1 MFLSL
6 NMNTKTEPLALTI
19 DFGTQ
24 SVRVSIFNRQGEILA
39 IKKQVYHPTYESSK
53 PGYAEH
59 NASFYW
65 DNLKQVT
72 LTLQKDH
79 PDLLKQVT
87 TAAMTAFRGTA
98 IMLDQDKKPVR
109 KVILWLD
116 QRLAKFEPFSLF
128 HNIAYHFLGLYQ
140 TAKLNSRRTM
150 ARWVRQNEPETWK
163 RVRYYVALSTYF
175 NYLLTDQLTDSAA
188 NMIGHYPLDFITSKW
203 YKPTHIKAA
212 IFNIPL
218 SMLVPLKKPGDLLG
232 RITKKASAEL
242 GLPEG
247 LPIYAA
253 GPDKAAETL
262 GTGCLT
268 NDTANLSY
276 GTSVSM
282 TVPSKVYVE
291 PEPFLPGYPSSLPNL
306 YNIEVHINRG
316 YWMISWFRDN
326 FAHKETAEAM
336 IDQMAVEEKLNQ
348 QMMKIPP
355 GSEGLV
361 LSPYWGPGL
370 RRPEAKGAIVGW
382 SDVHTKVHLYRAIV
396 EGIAFGIQEGFLG
409 MQKRLKH
416 KVKEIRVSGGG
427 SKSDAICQ
435 ITADIFNLPVSRVQT
450 NETSSLGT
458 AIAAFLAS
466 GDFTSA
472 EEAVASMVRVSKT
485 FNPNPEAVKRYQY
498 LYHKV
503 YAKIYPKLLNLYR
516 DLIKFNQ

>member
-1 MFLSL
+1 MP
-6 NMNTKTEPLALTI
+6 NQNKETLALAI

-24 SVRVSIFNRQGEILA
+24 SVRVSIFNTQGELLA
-39 IKKQVYHPTYESSK
+39 IKKKVYQPTYHAAK

-59 NASFYW
+59 EATFYW
-65 DNLKQVT
+65 ENLREVSQSLK
-72 LTLQKDH
+72 KDF
-79 PDLLKQVT
+79 PALLSQVT
-87 TAAMTAFRGTA
+87 TCAMTAFRGTA
-98 IMLDQDKKPVR
+98 IMLDQQKKPVR

-116 QRLAKFEPFSLF
+116 QRMAKFEPFSF
-128 HNIAYHFLGLYQ
+128 YHNIAYRLLGLYQ

-150 ARWVRQNEPETWK
+150 ARWVRQNEPDTWK
-163 RVRYYVALSTYF
+163 KVKYYVALSTYF
-175 NYLLTDQLTDSAA
+175 NYLLTDELTDSAA

-203 YKPTHIKAA
+203 YKPSHVKAA
-212 IFNIPL
+212 VFNIPL
-218 SMLVPLKKPGDLLG
+218 SMLVPLKKPGELLG
-232 RITKKASAEL
+232 KITKTASDYL

-268 NDTANLSY
+268 HDVANLSY

-282 TVPSKVYVE
+282 TVPSQIYIE

-306 YNIEVHINRG
+306 YNLEVHINRG

-336 IDQMAVEEKLNQ
+336 IEKMAVEEILNQ

-370 RRPEAKGAIVGW
+370 RRPEAKGAIIGW
-382 SDVHTKVHLYRAIV
+382 SDVHTKVHLYRAII

-409 MQKRLKH
+409 MQKRIKH

-427 SKSDAICQ
+427 SQSDAICQ
-435 ITADIFNLPVSRVQT
+435 ITSDIFNLPVSRVQT

-466 GDFTSA
+466 KAFA
-472 EEAVASMVRVSKT
+472 NPVEAVASMVRVTKT
-485 FNPNPEAVKRYQY
+485 FTPNPVAAERYRY
-498 LYHKV
+498 LYKKV
-503 YAKIYPKLLNLYR
+503 YSKIYPKLIHLYR

>member
-1 MFLSL
+1 MKKSQG
-6 NMNTKTEPLALTI
+6 PLALTI

-24 SVRVSIFNRQGEILA
+24 SVRVAILNKQGDILT
-39 IKKQVYHPTYESSK
+39 IKRQVYEPTYHSEK

-59 NASFYW
+59 EASFYW
-65 DNLKQVT
+65 QNLRDVT
-72 LTLQKDH
+72 QQLKRDE
-79 PDLLKQVT
+79 PELLSQVT

-98 IMLDQDKKPVR
+98 IMLDEDKKPVR

-116 QRLAKFEPFSLF
+116 QRMARFEPFSLF
-128 HNIAYHFLGLYQ
+128 HNLAYRFLGLYQ
-140 TAKLNSRRTM
+140 TAKLNSKRTM

-163 RVRYYVALSTYF
+163 KVRYYSALSTYF
-175 NYLLTDQLTDSAA
+175 NYLLTGELTDSAA

-203 YKPTHIKAA
+203 YQPTHVKAA
-212 IFNIPL
+212 VFNIPI
-218 SMLVPLKKPGDLLG
+218 SMLVPLKNPGELLG
-232 RITKKASAEL
+232 KVTQEAASYL

-268 NDTANLSY
+268 NDVANLSY

-282 TVPSKVYVE
+282 TIPSKVYVE
-291 PEPFLPGYPSSLPNL
+291 PEPFLPGYPSSIPNL
-306 YNIEVHINRG
+306 YNLEVHINRG

-326 FAHKETAEAM
+326 FAHKETAESM
-336 IDQMAVEEKLNQ
+336 IDKMAVEEKLNQ

-370 RRPEAKGAIVGW
+370 RRPEAKGAIIGW

-396 EGIAFGIQEGFLG
+396 EGVAFGIQEGFLG
-409 MQKRLKH
+409 MQKRTKH
-416 KVKEIRVSGGG
+416 RVKEIRVSGGG

-466 GDFTSA
+466 KDFKTP
-472 EEAVASMVRVSKT
+472 EEAVASMVRVTKT
-485 FNPNPEAVKRYQY
+485 FTPNQEVVKRYTY
-498 LYHKV
+498 LYKKV
-503 YAKIYPKLLNLYR
+503 YAKIYPKLISLYH

>member
-1 MFLSL
+1 MKKSYG
-6 NMNTKTEPLALTI
+6 PLALTI

-24 SVRVSIFNRQGEILA
+24 SVRATIFNKQGEILA
-39 IKKQVYHPTYESSK
+39 IKRKVYEPTYHSSK

-59 NASFYW
+59 EASFYW
-65 DNLKQVT
+65 ENLREVT
-72 LTLQKDH
+72 QQLKKDE
-79 PDLLKQVT
+79 PELLSQVT
-87 TAAMTAFRGTA
+87 TSAMTAFRGTA
-98 IMLDQDKKPVR
+98 IMLDEKKKPVR

-116 QRLAKFEPFSLF
+116 QRMAKFEPFSLF
-128 HNIAYHFLGLYQ
+128 HVIAYRLIGLYE
-140 TAKLNSRRTM
+140 TAKLNSKRTM

-163 RVRYYVALSTYF
+163 KVKYYVALSTYF
-175 NYLLTDQLTDSAA
+175 NYLLTGDLTDSAA

-203 YKPTHIKAA
+203 YKPSHIKAA
-212 IFNIPL
+212 IFNIPISL
-218 SMLVPLKKPGDLLG
+218 LVPLKKPGELLG
-232 RITKKASAEL
+232 RITKEASTYL

-268 NDTANLSY
+268 NDVANLSY

-282 TVPSKVYVE
+282 TIPSKVYIE

-326 FAHKETAEAM
+326 FAHKETAESM
-336 IDQMAVEEKLNQ
+336 IDKMAVEEKLNE
-348 QMMKIPP
+348 QMLKIAP

-370 RRPEAKGAIVGW
+370 RRPEAKGAIIGW

-396 EGIAFGIQEGFLG
+396 EGVAFGIQEGFLG
-409 MQKRLKH
+409 MQKRMKH
-416 KVKEIRVSGGG
+416 RVKEIRVSGGG

-466 GDFTSA
+466 KDFQTP
-472 EEAVASMVRVSKT
+472 EEAVASMVRVTKT
-485 FNPNPEAVKRYQY
+485 FTPNQEAVKRYTF
-498 LYHKV
+498 LYKKV
-503 YAKIYPKLLNLYR
+503 YSKIYPKLIHLYR

>member
-1 MFLSL
+1 MKKSQG
-6 NMNTKTEPLALTI
+6 PLALTI

-24 SVRVSIFNRQGEILA
+24 SVRVTIFNKQGDMLA
-39 IKKQVYHPTYESSK
+39 MKRKVYEPTYHSEK

-59 NASFYW
+59 EASFYW
-65 DNLKQVT
+65 ENLRDVT
-72 LTLQKDH
+72 QQLKRDE
-79 PDLLKQVT
+79 PELLSQVT
-87 TAAMTAFRGTA
+87 TSAMTAFRGTA
-98 IMLDQDKKPVR
+98 IMLDAKKKPVR

-116 QRLAKFEPFSLF
+116 QRMATFEPFSVF
-128 HNIAYHFLGLYQ
+128 HNIAYRFLGLYQ
-140 TAKLNSRRTM
+140 TAKLNSKRTM
-150 ARWVRQNEPETWK
+150 ARWVRQNEPDTWK
-163 RVRYYVALSTYF
+163 KVKYYVALSTYF
-175 NYLLTDQLTDSAA
+175 NFLLTGELTDSAA

-203 YKPTHIKAA
+203 YKPSHIKAA
-212 IFNIPL
+212 IFNIPI
-218 SMLVPLKKPGDLLG
+218 SMLVPLKKPGEILG
-232 RITKKASAEL
+232 RISKEASLYL
-242 GLPEG
+242 GLPQG

-268 NDTANLSY
+268 NDVANLSY

-282 TVPSKVYVE
+282 TIPSKKYIE

-336 IDQMAVEEKLNQ
+336 IDKMAVEEKLNE

-370 RRPEAKGAIVGW
+370 RRPEAKGAIIGW

-409 MQKRLKH
+409 MQKRMKH
-416 KVKEIRVSGGG
+416 RVKEIRVSGGG

-466 GDFTSA
+466 KDFNSP
-472 EEAVASMVRVSKT
+472 EEAVASMVRVTQT
-485 FNPNPEAVKRYQY
+485 FTPNQEAGKRYAY
-498 LYHKV
+498 LYKKV
-503 YAKIYPKLLNLYR
+503 YAKIYPKLIGLYR

>member
-1 MFLSL
+1 MKKSYG
-6 NMNTKTEPLALTI
+6 PLALTI

-24 SVRVSIFNRQGEILA
+24 SVRATIFNKQGEILA
-39 IKKQVYHPTYESSK
+39 IKRKVYEPTYHSSK

-59 NASFYW
+59 EASFYW
-65 DNLKQVT
+65 ENLREVT
-72 LTLQKDH
+72 QQLKKDE
-79 PDLLKQVT
+79 PELLSQVT
-87 TAAMTAFRGTA
+87 TSAMTAFRGTA
-98 IMLDQDKKPVR
+98 IMLDEKKKPVR

-116 QRLAKFEPFSLF
+116 QRMAKFEPFSLF
-128 HNIAYHFLGLYQ
+128 HVIAYRLIGLYE
-140 TAKLNSRRTM
+140 TAKLNSKRTM

-163 RVRYYVALSTYF
+163 KVKYYVALSTYF
-175 NYLLTDQLTDSAA
+175 NYLLTGDLTDSAA

-203 YKPTHIKAA
+203 YKPSHIKAA
-212 IFNIPL
+212 IFNIPISL
-218 SMLVPLKKPGDLLG
+218 LVPLKKPGELLG
-232 RITKKASAEL
+232 RITKEASTYL

-268 NDTANLSY
+268 NDVANLSY

-282 TVPSKVYVE
+282 TIPSKVYIE

-326 FAHKETAEAM
+326 FAHKETAESM
-336 IDQMAVEEKLNQ
+336 IDKMAVEEKLNE
-348 QMMKIPP
+348 QMLKISP

-370 RRPEAKGAIVGW
+370 RRPEAKGAIIGW

-396 EGIAFGIQEGFLG
+396 EGVAFGIQEGFLG
-409 MQKRLKH
+409 MQKRMKH
-416 KVKEIRVSGGG
+416 RVKEIRVSGGG

-466 GDFTSA
+466 KDFQTP
-472 EEAVASMVRVSKT
+472 EEAVASMVRVTKT
-485 FNPNPEAVKRYQY
+485 FTPNQEAVKRYTF
-498 LYHKV
+498 LYKKV
-503 YAKIYPKLLNLYR
+503 YSKIYPKLIHLYR

>member
-1 MFLSL
+1 MKKSYG
-6 NMNTKTEPLALTI
+6 PLALTI

-24 SVRVSIFNRQGEILA
+24 SVRATIFNKQGEILA
-39 IKKQVYHPTYESSK
+39 IKRKVYEPTYHSAK

-59 NASFYW
+59 EASFYW
-65 DNLKQVT
+65 ENLREVT
-72 LTLQKDH
+72 QQLKKDE
-79 PDLLKQVT
+79 PELLSQVT
-87 TAAMTAFRGTA
+87 TSAMTAFRGTA
-98 IMLDQDKKPVR
+98 IMLDEKKKPVR

-116 QRLAKFEPFSLF
+116 QRMAKFEPFSLF
-128 HNIAYHFLGLYQ
+128 HVIAYRLIGLYE
-140 TAKLNSRRTM
+140 TAKLNSKRTM

-163 RVRYYVALSTYF
+163 KVKYYVALSTYF
-175 NYLLTDQLTDSAA
+175 NYLLTGDLTDSAA

-203 YKPTHIKAA
+203 YKPSHIKAA
-212 IFNIPL
+212 IFNIPISL
-218 SMLVPLKKPGDLLG
+218 LVPLKKPGELLG
-232 RITKKASAEL
+232 RITKEASTYL

-268 NDTANLSY
+268 NDVANLSY

-282 TVPSKVYVE
+282 TIPSKVYIE
-291 PEPFLPGYPSSLPNL
+291 PEPFLPGYPSSLPDL

-326 FAHKETAEAM
+326 FAHKETAESM
-336 IDQMAVEEKLNQ
+336 IDKMAVEEKLNE
-348 QMMKIPP
+348 QMLKISP

-370 RRPEAKGAIVGW
+370 RRPEAKGAIIGW

-396 EGIAFGIQEGFLG
+396 EGVAFGIQEGFLG
-409 MQKRLKH
+409 MQKRMKH
-416 KVKEIRVSGGG
+416 RVKEIRVSGGG

-466 GDFTSA
+466 KDFQTP
-472 EEAVASMVRVSKT
+472 EEAVASMVRVTKT
-485 FNPNPEAVKRYQY
+485 FTPNQEAVKRYTF
-498 LYHKV
+498 LYKKV
-503 YAKIYPKLLNLYR
+503 YSKIYPKLIHLYQ

>member
-1 MFLSL
+1 MT
-6 NMNTKTEPLALTI
+6 NAKQDTLALTI

-24 SVRVSIFNRQGEILA
+24 SVRVSIFNQQGEILA
-39 IKKQVYHPTYESSK
+39 IKRKVYQPTYHSEK
-53 PGYAEH
+53 PGYAEQE
-59 NASFYW
+59 ASFYW
-65 DNLKQVT
+65 ENLREVT
-72 LTLQKDH
+72 QALKHDH
-79 PDLLKQVT
+79 PELLKRVT
-87 TAAMTAFRGTA
+87 TSAMTAFRGTA

-128 HNIAYHFLGLYQ
+128 HNIAYRLIGLYE

-150 ARWVRQNEPETWK
+150 ARWVRQNEPKTWQK
-163 RVRYYVALSTYF
+163 VKYYVALSTYF
-175 NYLLTDQLTDSAA
+175 NYLLTGNLTDSAA
-188 NMIGHYPLDFITSKW
+188 NMIGHYPLDFITSQW
-203 YKPTHIKAA
+203 YKPSHIKAA
-212 IFNIPL
+212 IFNIPIA
-218 SMLVPLKKPGDLLG
+218 MLVPLKRPGELLG
-232 RITKKASAEL
+232 TIQQDASDYL
-242 GLPEG
+242 GLPLG
-247 LPIYAA
+247 LPVYAA

-268 NDTANLSY
+268 NDYANLSY

-282 TVPSKVYVE
+282 TIPSQRYVE

-326 FAHKETAEAM
+326 FAQKETAEAM
-336 IDQMAVEEKLNQ
+336 IDKMAVEEKLNE

-370 RRPEAKGAIVGW
+370 RRPEAKGAIIGW

-396 EGIAFGIQEGFLG
+396 EGIAFGIKEGFLG

-416 KVKEIRVSGGG
+416 QVKEIRVSGGG

-466 GDFTSA
+466 GDFASP
-472 EEAVASMVRVSKT
+472 EAAVKAMVKVTKT
-485 FNPNPEAVKRYQY
+485 FTPNPEPVARYRY
-498 LYHKV
+498 LYRKV

>member
-1 MFLSL
+1 MKKSQG
-6 NMNTKTEPLALTI
+6 PLALTI

-24 SVRVSIFNRQGEILA
+24 SVRVTIFNKQGDMLA
-39 IKKQVYHPTYESSK
+39 MKRKAYEPTYHSEK

-59 NASFYW
+59 DASFYW
-65 DNLKQVT
+65 ENLRDVT
-72 LTLQKDH
+72 QQLKRDE
-79 PDLLKQVT
+79 PELLSQVT
-87 TAAMTAFRGTA
+87 TSAMTAFRGTA
-98 IMLDQDKKPVR
+98 IMLDANKKPVR

-116 QRLAKFEPFSLF
+116 QRMATFEPFSLF
-128 HNIAYHFLGLYQ
+128 HNIAYRFLGLYQ
-140 TAKLNSRRTM
+140 TAKLNSKRTM
-150 ARWVRQNEPETWK
+150 ARWVRQNEPDTWK
-163 RVRYYVALSTYF
+163 KVKYYVALSTYF
-175 NYLLTDQLTDSAA
+175 NFLLTGELTDSAA

-203 YKPTHIKAA
+203 YKPSHIKAA
-212 IFNIPL
+212 IFNIPI
-218 SMLVPLKKPGDLLG
+218 SMLVPLKKPGEILG
-232 RITKKASAEL
+232 RISKEASLYL
-242 GLPEG
+242 GLPQG

-268 NDTANLSY
+268 NDVANLSY

-282 TVPSKVYVE
+282 TIPSKKYIE

-336 IDQMAVEEKLNQ
+336 IDKMAVEEKLNE

-370 RRPEAKGAIVGW
+370 RRPEAKGAIIGW

-396 EGIAFGIQEGFLG
+396 EGVAFGIQEGFLG
-409 MQKRLKH
+409 MQKRMKH
-416 KVKEIRVSGGG
+416 HVKEIRVSGGG
-427 SKSDAICQ
+427 SKSNAICQ

-458 AIAAFLAS
+458 AVAAFLAS
-466 GDFTSA
+466 KDFNSP
-472 EEAVASMVRVSKT
+472 EEAVASMVRVTKT
-485 FNPNPEAVKRYQY
+485 FTPNQAAGQRYAY
-498 LYHKV
+498 LYKKV
-503 YAKIYPKLLNLYR
+503 YAKIYPKLIGLYR

>member
-1 MFLSL
+1 MKKSYG
-6 NMNTKTEPLALTI
+6 PLALTI

-24 SVRVSIFNRQGEILA
+24 SVRATIFNKQGEILA
-39 IKKQVYHPTYESSK
+39 IKRKVYEPTYHSAK

-59 NASFYW
+59 EASFYW
-65 DNLKQVT
+65 ENLREVT
-72 LTLQKDH
+72 QQLKKDE
-79 PDLLKQVT
+79 PELLSQVT
-87 TAAMTAFRGTA
+87 TSAMTAFRGTA
-98 IMLDQDKKPVR
+98 IMLDEKKKPVR

-116 QRLAKFEPFSLF
+116 QRMAKFEPFSLF
-128 HNIAYHFLGLYQ
+128 HVIAYRLIGLYE
-140 TAKLNSRRTM
+140 TAKLNSKRTM

-163 RVRYYVALSTYF
+163 KVKYYVALSTYF
-175 NYLLTDQLTDSAA
+175 NYLLTGDLTDSAA

-203 YKPTHIKAA
+203 YKPSHIKAA
-212 IFNIPL
+212 IFNIPISL
-218 SMLVPLKKPGDLLG
+218 LVPLKKPGELLG
-232 RITKKASAEL
+232 RITKEASTYL

-268 NDTANLSY
+268 NDVANLSY

-282 TVPSKVYVE
+282 TIPSKVYIE

-326 FAHKETAEAM
+326 FAHKETAESM
-336 IDQMAVEEKLNQ
+336 IDKMAVEEKLNE
-348 QMMKIPP
+348 QMLKISP

-370 RRPEAKGAIVGW
+370 RRPEAKGAIIGW

-396 EGIAFGIQEGFLG
+396 EGVAFGIQEGFLG
-409 MQKRLKH
+409 MQKRMKH
-416 KVKEIRVSGGG
+416 RVKEIRVSGGG

-466 GDFTSA
+466 KDFQNP
-472 EEAVASMVRVSKT
+472 EEAVASMVRVTKT
-485 FNPNPEAVKRYQY
+485 FNPNQEAVKRYTF
-498 LYHKV
+498 LYKKV
-503 YAKIYPKLLNLYR
+503 YSKIYPKLIHLYR

>member
-1 MFLSL
+1 MKKSQG
-6 NMNTKTEPLALTI
+6 PLALTI

-24 SVRVSIFNRQGEILA
+24 SVRVSIFNKQGDMLA
-39 IKKQVYHPTYESSK
+39 MKRKAYEPTYHSEK

-59 NASFYW
+59 EASFYW
-65 DNLKQVT
+65 ENLRDVT
-72 LTLQKDH
+72 QQLKRDE
-79 PDLLKQVT
+79 PELLSQVT
-87 TAAMTAFRGTA
+87 TSAMTAFRGTA
-98 IMLDQDKKPVR
+98 IMLDANKKPVR

-116 QRLAKFEPFSLF
+116 QRMAKFEPFSLF
-128 HNIAYHFLGLYQ
+128 HNIAYRIIGLYE
-140 TAKLNSRRTM
+140 TAKLNSKRTM
-150 ARWVRQNEPETWK
+150 ARWVRQNEPDTWK
-163 RVRYYVALSTYF
+163 KVKYYVALSTYF
-175 NYLLTDQLTDSAA
+175 NFLLTGELTDSAA

-212 IFNIPL
+212 IFNIPIA
-218 SMLVPLKKPGDLLG
+218 MLVPLKKPGELLG
-232 RITKKASAEL
+232 RITKDASTYL

-268 NDTANLSY
+268 NDVANLSY

-282 TVPSKVYVE
+282 TIPSKKYIE

-336 IDQMAVEEKLNQ
+336 IDKMAVEEKLNE

-370 RRPEAKGAIVGW
+370 RRPEAKGAIIGW

-396 EGIAFGIQEGFLG
+396 EGVAFGIQEGFLG
-409 MQKRLKH
+409 MQKRMKH
-416 KVKEIRVSGGG
+416 RVKEIRVSGGG

-458 AIAAFLAS
+458 AIAAYLAS
-466 GDFTSA
+466 KDFNNP
-472 EEAVASMVRVSKT
+472 EEAVASMVRVTKT
-485 FNPNPEAVKRYQY
+485 FTPNQAAAQRYAY
-498 LYHKV
+498 LYKKV
-503 YAKIYPKLLNLYR
+503 YAKIYPKLIGLYR

>member
-1 MFLSL
+1 MKKSQG
-6 NMNTKTEPLALTI
+6 PLALTI

-24 SVRVSIFNRQGEILA
+24 SVRVSIFNKQGDMLA
-39 IKKQVYHPTYESSK
+39 MKRKAYEPTYHSEK

-59 NASFYW
+59 EASFYW
-65 DNLKQVT
+65 ENLRDVT
-72 LTLQKDH
+72 QQLKRDE
-79 PDLLKQVT
+79 PELLSEVT
-87 TAAMTAFRGTA
+87 TSAMTAFRGTA
-98 IMLDQDKKPVR
+98 IMLDANKKPVR

-116 QRLAKFEPFSLF
+116 QRMAKFEPFSLF
-128 HNIAYHFLGLYQ
+128 HNIAYRIIGLYE
-140 TAKLNSRRTM
+140 TAKLNSKRTM
-150 ARWVRQNEPETWK
+150 ARWVRQNEPDTWK
-163 RVRYYVALSTYF
+163 KVKYYLALSTYF
-175 NYLLTDQLTDSAA
+175 NFLLTGELTDSAA

-212 IFNIPL
+212 IFNIPIA
-218 SMLVPLKKPGDLLG
+218 MLVPLKKPGELLG
-232 RITKKASAEL
+232 RITKDASTYL

-268 NDTANLSY
+268 NDVANLSY

-282 TVPSKVYVE
+282 TIPSKKYIE

-336 IDQMAVEEKLNQ
+336 IDKMAVEEKLNE
-348 QMMKIPP
+348 QMLKIPP

-370 RRPEAKGAIVGW
+370 RRPEAKGAIIGW

-409 MQKRLKH
+409 KQKRMKH
-416 KVKEIRVSGGG
+416 RVKEIRVSGGG

-466 GDFTSA
+466 KDFNSP
-472 EEAVASMVRVSKT
+472 EEAVASMVRVTKT
-485 FNPNPEAVKRYQY
+485 FTPNQEATQRYAY
-498 LYHKV
+498 LYKKV
-503 YAKIYPKLLNLYR
+503 YAKIYPKLISLYR

>member
-1 MFLSL
+1 MKKSYG
-6 NMNTKTEPLALTI
+6 PLALTI

-24 SVRVSIFNRQGEILA
+24 SVRATIFNKQGEILA
-39 IKKQVYHPTYESSK
+39 IKRKVYEPTYHSAK

-59 NASFYW
+59 EASFYW
-65 DNLKQVT
+65 ENLREVT
-72 LTLQKDH
+72 QQLKKDE
-79 PDLLKQVT
+79 PELLSQVT
-87 TAAMTAFRGTA
+87 TSAMTAFRGTA
-98 IMLDQDKKPVR
+98 IMLDEKKKPVR

-116 QRLAKFEPFSLF
+116 QRMAKFEPFSLF
-128 HNIAYHFLGLYQ
+128 HVIAYRLIGLYE
-140 TAKLNSRRTM
+140 TAKLNSKRTM

-163 RVRYYVALSTYF
+163 KVKYYVALSTYF
-175 NYLLTDQLTDSAA
+175 NYLLTGDLTDSAA

-203 YKPTHIKAA
+203 YKPSHIKAA
-212 IFNIPL
+212 IFNIPISL
-218 SMLVPLKKPGDLLG
+218 LVPLKKPGELLG
-232 RITKKASAEL
+232 RITKEASTYL

-268 NDTANLSY
+268 NDVANLSY

-282 TVPSKVYVE
+282 TIPSKVYIE
-291 PEPFLPGYPSSLPNL
+291 PEPFLPGYPSSLPDL

-326 FAHKETAEAM
+326 FAHKETAESM
-336 IDQMAVEEKLNQ
+336 IDKMAVEEKLNE
-348 QMMKIPP
+348 QMLKIAP

-370 RRPEAKGAIVGW
+370 RRPEAKGAIIGW

-396 EGIAFGIQEGFLG
+396 EGVAFGIQEGFLG
-409 MQKRLKH
+409 MQKRMKH
-416 KVKEIRVSGGG
+416 RVKEIRVSGGG

-466 GDFTSA
+466 KDFQTP
-472 EEAVASMVRVSKT
+472 EEAVASMVRVTKT
-485 FNPNPEAVKRYQY
+485 FTPNQEAVKRYTF
-498 LYHKV
+498 LYKKV
-503 YAKIYPKLLNLYR
+503 YSKIYPKLIYLYR

>member
-1 MFLSL
+1 MKKSQG
-6 NMNTKTEPLALTI
+6 PLALTI

-24 SVRVSIFNRQGEILA
+24 SVRVSIFNKQGDMLA
-39 IKKQVYHPTYESSK
+39 MKRKAYEPTYHSEK

-59 NASFYW
+59 EASFYW
-65 DNLKQVT
+65 ENLRDVT
-72 LTLQKDH
+72 QQLKRDE
-79 PDLLKQVT
+79 PELLSEVT
-87 TAAMTAFRGTA
+87 TSAMTAFRGTA
-98 IMLDQDKKPVR
+98 IMLDANKKPVR

-116 QRLAKFEPFSLF
+116 QRMATFEPFSLF
-128 HNIAYHFLGLYQ
+128 HNIAYRYLGLYE
-140 TAKLNSRRTM
+140 TAKLNSKRTM
-150 ARWVRQNEPETWK
+150 ARWVRQNEPDTWK
-163 RVRYYVALSTYF
+163 KVKYYVALSTYF
-175 NYLLTDQLTDSAA
+175 NFLLTGELTDSAA

-212 IFNIPL
+212 IFNIPIT
-218 SMLVPLKKPGDLLG
+218 MLVPLKKPGELLG
-232 RITKKASAEL
+232 RITKDASTYL

-268 NDTANLSY
+268 NDVANLSY

-282 TVPSKVYVE
+282 TIPSKKYIE

-336 IDQMAVEEKLNQ
+336 IDKMAVEEKLNE
-348 QMMKIPP
+348 QMLKIPP

-370 RRPEAKGAIVGW
+370 RRPEAKGAIIGW

-409 MQKRLKH
+409 MQKRMKH
-416 KVKEIRVSGGG
+416 RVKEIRVSGGG

-466 GDFTSA
+466 KDFNSP
-472 EEAVASMVRVSKT
+472 EEAVASMVRVTKT
-485 FNPNPEAVKRYQY
+485 FTPNQEATQRYAY
-498 LYHKV
+498 LYKKV
-503 YAKIYPKLLNLYR
+503 YAKIYPKLIGLYR

>member
-1 MFLSL
+1 MKKSQG
-6 NMNTKTEPLALTI
+6 PLALTI

-24 SVRVSIFNRQGEILA
+24 SVRVCIVNKQGDILA
-39 IKKQVYHPTYESSK
+39 IKRKAYEPTYHSEK

-59 NASFYW
+59 DASFYW
-65 DNLKQVT
+65 ENLRDVT
-72 LTLQKDH
+72 QQLKRDE
-79 PDLLKQVT
+79 PELLSQVT
-87 TAAMTAFRGTA
+87 TSAMTVFRATA
-98 IMLDQDKKPVR
+98 IMLDKYKKPVR

-116 QRLAKFEPFSLF
+116 QRMATFEPFSLF
-128 HNIAYHFLGLYQ
+128 HNIAYRYLGLYE
-140 TAKLNSRRTM
+140 TAKLNSKRTM

-163 RVRYYVALSTYF
+163 KVRYYSALSTYF
-175 NYLLTDQLTDSAA
+175 NYLLTGELTDSAA

-203 YKPTHIKAA
+203 YKPTHVKAA
-212 IFNIPL
+212 VFNIPI
-218 SMLVPLKKPGDLLG
+218 SMLVPLKKPGELLG
-232 RITKKASAEL
+232 RITKEASSYL

-268 NDTANLSY
+268 NDVANLSY

-282 TVPSKVYVE
+282 TIPSKVYIE
-291 PEPFLPGYPSSLPNL
+291 PEPYLPGYPASIPNL
-306 YNIEVHINRG
+306 YNLEVYINRG

-336 IDQMAVEEKLNQ
+336 IDKMAVEEKLNE

-370 RRPEAKGAIVGW
+370 RRPEAKGAIIGW

-409 MQKRLKH
+409 MQKRMKH
-416 KVKEIRVSGGG
+416 RVKEIRVSGGG

-466 GDFTSA
+466 KDFNSP
-472 EEAVASMVRVSKT
+472 EEAVASMVRVTKT
-485 FNPNPEAVKRYQY
+485 FTPNQEATQRYAY
-498 LYHKV
+498 LYKKV
-503 YAKIYPKLLNLYR
+503 YAKIYPKLIGLYR

>member
-1 MFLSL
+1 MKKSQG
-6 NMNTKTEPLALTI
+6 PLALTI

-24 SVRVSIFNRQGEILA
+24 SVRVTIFNKQGDMLA
-39 IKKQVYHPTYESSK
+39 MKRKVYEPTYHSEK

-59 NASFYW
+59 DASFYW
-65 DNLKQVT
+65 ENLRDVT
-72 LTLQKDH
+72 QQLKRDE
-79 PDLLKQVT
+79 PELLSQVT
-87 TAAMTAFRGTA
+87 TSAMTAFRGTA
-98 IMLDQDKKPVR
+98 IMLDANKKPVR

-116 QRLAKFEPFSLF
+116 QRMATFEPFSLF
-128 HNIAYHFLGLYQ
+128 HNIAYRFLGLYQ
-140 TAKLNSRRTM
+140 TAKLNSKRTM
-150 ARWVRQNEPETWK
+150 ARWVRQNEPDTWK
-163 RVRYYVALSTYF
+163 KVKYYVALSTYF
-175 NYLLTDQLTDSAA
+175 NFLLTGELTDSAA

-203 YKPTHIKAA
+203 YKPSHIKAA
-212 IFNIPL
+212 IFNIPI
-218 SMLVPLKKPGDLLG
+218 SMLVPLKKPGEILG
-232 RITKKASAEL
+232 RISKEASLYL
-242 GLPEG
+242 GLPQG

-268 NDTANLSY
+268 NDVANLSY

-282 TVPSKVYVE
+282 TIPSKKYIE

-336 IDQMAVEEKLNQ
+336 IDKMAVEEKLNE

-370 RRPEAKGAIVGW
+370 RRPEAKGAIIGW

-396 EGIAFGIQEGFLG
+396 EGVAFGIQEGFLG
-409 MQKRLKH
+409 MQKRMKH
-416 KVKEIRVSGGG
+416 RVKEIRVSGGG

-458 AIAAFLAS
+458 AVAAFLAS
-466 GDFTSA
+466 KDFNSP
-472 EEAVASMVRVSKT
+472 EEAVASMVRVTQT
-485 FNPNPEAVKRYQY
+485 FTPNQEAGKRYAY
-498 LYHKV
+498 LYKKV
-503 YAKIYPKLLNLYR
+503 YAKIYPKLIGLYR